1 MAALRYFLHQDDLKA
16 GDTGSAAQLEA
27 QKEEEEHIKLVQ
39 VALSMK
45 IDAQLENVVG
55 VQEAINTHAFQL
67 NEEENARVAKRR
79 ADRLLREAEERRW
92 VLFVV
97 LSLLRESDEIRWL
110 ILCLVIVVNIAK
122 VKYIESCPNF

>member
-97 LSLLRESDEIRWL
+97 LSL
-110 ILCLVIVVNIAK
+110 
-122 VKYIESCPNF
+122 